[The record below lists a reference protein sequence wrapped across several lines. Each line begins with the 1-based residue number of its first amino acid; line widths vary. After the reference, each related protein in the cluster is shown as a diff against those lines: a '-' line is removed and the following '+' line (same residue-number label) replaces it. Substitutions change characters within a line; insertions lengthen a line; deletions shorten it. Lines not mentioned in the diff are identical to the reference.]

1 MSKQHQQ
8 LLECS
13 LCLFVVFCLSVL
25 SSHDLITGLER
36 SDMEN
41 SEDEKKTR
49 LGSLKKKAIHAS
61 TMFRNSLTK
70 KGRRN
75 SRVMSAAFEDEHDA
89 EELKAV
95 DAFRQAL
102 VLEELLPAKYD
113 DYHMMLRFLPFF
125 CYIVHGQLH
134 EQLFQVY
141 NDPWLENQIHKSFV
155 FDRIALS
162 FNCAP
167 TCASNSKWW
176 IVTQFVVDESE

>member
-1 MSKQHQQ
+1 MAFAFDVLTKQLQHQQ
-8 LLECS
+8 QHECS
-13 LCLFVVFCLSVL
+13 MRLFVVFCLIVL
-25 SSHDLITGLER
+25 FRYDLFTGLER

-61 TMFRNSLTK
+61 TKLRHSFTK

-102 VLEELLPAKYD
+102 ILEEMLPAKYD
-113 DYHMMLRFLPFF
+113 DYHMMLRFLPFSLDTLSTMD
-125 CYIVHGQLH
+125 CILQL
-134 EQLFQVY
+134 Y
-141 NDPWLENQIHKSFV
+141 
-155 FDRIALS
+155 
-162 FNCAP
+162 
-167 TCASNSKWW
+167 
-176 IVTQFVVDESE
+176 